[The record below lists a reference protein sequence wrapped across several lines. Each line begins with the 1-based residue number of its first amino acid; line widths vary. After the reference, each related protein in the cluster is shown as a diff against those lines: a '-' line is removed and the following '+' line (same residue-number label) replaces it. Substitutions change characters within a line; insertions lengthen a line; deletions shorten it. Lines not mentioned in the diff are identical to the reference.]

1 MALASSRTISLTTI
15 RRSRYDMGRYAM
27 TLLLK
32 VIEEGRTEA
41 REVILPTRRVVP
53 RSRVRTATE

>member
-1 MALASSRTISLTTI
+1 
-15 RRSRYDMGRYAM
+15 MGRHAM

-41 REVILPTRRVVP
+41 REVILPTRLVVR
-53 RSRVRTATE
+53 RSCGGTATA

>member
-15 RRSRYDMGRYAM
+15 RRSRYDMDRYDM